1 MLTDKT
7 GGGYEKD
14 IIRFILGFYIHC
26 IGRDRDLLDLWTV
39 TDHPLYA
46 DGPDRES
53 PQFAAAEYRLFY
65 SIFTEI
71 GRALCGR

>member
-1 MLTDKT
+1 LLTGKT

-46 DGPDRES
+46 DGLD
-53 PQFAAAEYRLFY
+53 
-65 SIFTEI
+65 
-71 GRALCGR
+71 